1 MRLRN
6 NEKGNLKRTSK
17 PRFVTQRIFDS
28 DLVAIHKIKTILSY
42 NKLAYVKVCISKVLM
57 HEFHFDE
64 IKEKKC
70 GNKSRLLF
78 TDIASLVYEIETA
91 NVYDDF
97 SENKEMFNFSNYST
111 KSNYYDGSNV
121 LAVGKMKNEMGGA
134 AIVELVGLKPKMYSI
149 LVSNSSK
156 YNKAKD

>member
-1 MRLRN
+1 M
-6 NEKGNLKRTSK
+6 
-17 PRFVTQRIFDS
+17 
-28 DLVAIHKIKTILSY
+28 
-42 NKLAYVKVCISKVLM
+42 
-57 HEFHFDE
+57 
-64 IKEKKC
+64 
-70 GNKSRLLF
+70 F

-121 LAVGKMKNEMGGA
+121 LAVSKMKNEMGGA

>member
-1 MRLRN
+1 M
-6 NEKGNLKRTSK
+6 
-17 PRFVTQRIFDS
+17 
-28 DLVAIHKIKTILSY
+28 
-42 NKLAYVKVCISKVLM
+42 
-57 HEFHFDE
+57 
-64 IKEKKC
+64 
-70 GNKSRLLF
+70 F

-111 KSNYYDGSNV
+111 KSNYYDGSIV